1 MMRFLPT
8 DEQAAFAE
16 AIDEIVE
23 GHGGSGIAQQWAA
36 GQTDAGLALWSQFAE
51 LGLTGLRVPED
62 EGGFGGS
69 ASDLVVVFER
79 LGYHGVPGPYVE
91 SIAFLPTLVDPE
103 TRGELVSGAIAT
115 ASVGELVPAA
125 LDAHA
130 ASHLFHVQSG
140 AIHTATSGDEVESL
154 APTRRLT
161 FLTPEG
167 PAKAL
172 DEAALAAALNEAA
185 LATASL
191 LIGAGERL
199 LDEAVSYAKVR
210 EQFGRP
216 IGEFQ
221 ALKHQ
226 LADVRVALTFARP
239 LAWNAA
245 LESGT
250 ATSSRAVSAAK
261 VAAADAAHLAA
272 RIALQVHGAIGYTAE
287 HHLRVWLGLA
297 SALPSVWGT
306 SANHRARIARAILPD
321 HAA

>member
-1 MMRFLPT
+1 MRFLPS
-8 DEQAAFAE
+8 DEQSAFVE

-23 GHGGSGIAQQWAA
+23 SHGGSDIAQQWAA
-36 GQTDAGLALWSQFAE
+36 GQFDAGLALWAQFAE

-91 SIAFLPTLVDPE
+91 SIAFLPTLIGAQA
-103 TRGELVSGAIAT
+103 RGELVAGSIMT
-115 ASVGELVPAA
+115 ASVDGLVPAA

-130 ASHLFHVQSG
+130 ASQLFHIQDG
-140 AIHTATSGDEVESL
+140 ALHAATAGVEMESL
-154 APTRRLT
+154 AATRRLT
-161 FLTPEG
+161 FLTPSGAPQEL
-167 PAKAL
+167 AA
-172 DEAALAAALNEAA
+172 DALAAATDEAT
-185 LATASL
+185 LATAAL
-191 LIGAGERL
+191 LIGVGERL
-199 LDEAVSYAKVR
+199 LDEAVSYAQVR

-226 LADVRVALTFARP
+226 LANVRVALTFARP

-250 ATSSRAVSAAK
+250 ATSARAVSAAK
-261 VAAADAAHLAA
+261 VAASDAALLAA
-272 RIALQVHGAIGYTAE
+272 RVALQVHGAIGYTAE

-297 SALPSVWGT
+297 STLPKVWGT
-306 SANHRARIARAILPD
+306 PAVHRARIARAILPD